1 MTKRNKPIPKAD
13 SVQWVGLCPCG
24 CEGLTMMLLDKDGDP
39 IATFGF
45 GRLEWLEVI
54 AFILK
59 EGLGDEGETKQ

>member
-1 MTKRNKPIPKAD
+1 
-13 SVQWVGLCPCG
+13 
-24 CEGLTMMLLDKDGDP
+24 MLLDKDGDP